1 MSNGD
6 YFTFLQKNS
15 TNSADS
21 MEWFR
26 GASENNYDYIINYGF
41 NYRCYID
48 KSFIM
53 EFGRLG
59 YNMFNVFII
68 NYDE

>member
-15 TNSADS
+15 TNSSDS
-21 MEWFR
+21 MEWYR
-26 GASENNYDYIINYGF
+26 SVENNYDYIINYGF
-41 NYRCYID
+41 RYRKYID

-53 EFGRLG
+53 SNGGSG
-59 YNMFNVFII
+59 YNTFNVFII
-68 NYDE
+68 NYDER